1 MESYVAAYDLSA
13 GPPELE
19 EKTIPPALIVRT
31 GPSSGMRIEIQGPV
45 VLGREGADV
54 VLPDNEMSGRHASV
68 EPVGDGIGVRDL
80 DSTNGTFVNN
90 VRIEAPTL
98 LIPGNAVR
106 IGQTWFEVVSDEPGP
121 PQSGHG
127 YTDPSHQQP
136 PQYAPT
142 PQGEAPPQ
150 YTPQGGPPSGQPP
163 AQMQPPEP
171 QVKQGP
177 GGLMWQELRG
187 RRAIVHTPVGSF
199 ASYAAATEIEQAD
212 RIFDVLMGILQ
223 IPEERAGNPVDVY
236 LVDPPVGPPGAPGQQ
251 EQAAP
256 PMLQGVGESGIVR
269 VVTNEAFP
277 APLAGPLAQLLVT
290 RWFGANAASL
300 PVITEGLAGM
310 AAGQAGWGPPPDE
323 SHAWVQQQLGEN
335 HQVTVLPKAGV
346 DERATVNRQAATSFV
361 SFLVDSS
368 EPGSLQQFLS
378 SFDPQRRDEAAMAV
392 YEQSL
397 QEMEGGWIEAMK
409 GMGTNLTLKSA
420 LSFLTPLLKPHAG
433 RYVEVLLYMLFG
445 VVLANLLPVMFG
457 CITDSLAAEGRNS
470 GAGGVCTVIGDTLT
484 TGRMVL
490 ILLVLVVAYIIET
503 GLQLRRAYVTGS
515 IFSRIGAGLQERMFT
530 HLQRLSHRFF
540 AGARIGDLNSRLTQD
555 LEELQG
561 AFESI
566 YSQGAYN
573 LIMLVISAFTI
584 LTQNLLV
591 GAVVLV
597 VIPAFVVIQRILG
610 PRLAMTSYEL
620 QEISGDTSSVAQE
633 NLSAQAVVKALGME
647 ERSVASYRERLSHFV
662 AASLRLNVITQLF
675 EGSINMTS
683 NFTRL
688 AVIGIGGV
696 LILSGDGTEDPGS
709 LVAILL
715 LIPNLIDSVAQ
726 LADVG
731 QVGQA
736 AAASVQRANEIFDE
750 PIEIQEK
757 PTAVDLP
764 PLGKEIR
771 LEGVTFGYDEDQQI
785 LKELDLDIPRGK
797 HVVIVGPSGS
807 GKSTVVNLVM
817 RFWDPQEGR
826 VLFDGVDI
834 RDATLRSLRGQIGLV
849 FQETFVFNLSFRE
862 NIRMSRPDATDEEV
876 AAAVRQAQL
885 EDFVES
891 LPAGWETVLGER
903 GSRMSGGQR
912 QRLSIARA
920 LLRNP
925 PILIL
930 DEATSALDARTEAE
944 ILDTLEQ
951 VVKERTTITITH
963 RLGIAVTADE
973 IVVLEGGRLVER
985 GPHKKLVKSGGLY
998 QRLYEEQMGAPA
1010 AEKSSRVDLEAARLR
1025 KIPLF
1030 ADLDAQ
1036 TLADLA
1042 VQLSPERYATGEVI
1056 VRQGDPGD
1064 KLYVISE
1071 GQADVYV
1078 ADGAVDVKVN
1088 TLNAGDYLGEYALLT
1103 NQPRTATVRANQPT
1117 EVFTLSRASFLALI
1131 EQEPELRNKVDSFV
1145 NERRTAFDAAAA
1157 AAGIA

>member
-1 MESYVAAYDLSA
+1 MQTDAAGLRSVGRRRTTREA
-13 GPPELE
+13 
-19 EKTIPPALIVRT
+19 TTAPALIVRT
-31 GPSSGMRIEIQGPV
+31 GPSSGLQIEINSPV
-45 VLGREGADV
+45 VIGREGADV
-54 VLPDNEMSGRHASV
+54 VIADNEMSGRHAQV
-68 EPVGDGIGVRDL
+68 EPVGDGIGIRDL
-80 DSTNGTFVNN
+80 DSTNGTYVNN

-98 LIPGNAVR
+98 LNPGNAVR
-106 IGQTWFEVVSDEPGP
+106 LGQTWFEVVSDAGGRP
-121 PQSGHG
+121 PAQQHG
-127 YTDPSHQQP
+127 YTDPSHQMP
-136 PQYAPT
+136 PQQYAGP
-142 PQGEAPPQ
+142 PQGAPP
-150 YTPQGGPPSGQPP
+150 PHFGGPQAGPP
-163 AQMQPPEP
+163 MQAQPPEP

-187 RRAIVHTPVGSF
+187 RRAVVHTPVGSF

-212 RIFDVLMGILQ
+212 RIFDVLMTILE
-223 IPEERAGNPVDVY
+223 IPEARAGAPVDVY
-236 LVDPPVGPPGAPGQQ
+236 LVDPPVGPPGAAGQQ
-251 EQAAP
+251 EAAP
-256 PMLQGVGESGIVR
+256 PPRLQGVGESGIVR

-277 APLAGPLAQLLVT
+277 APLATPLAQLLLT
-290 RWFGANAASL
+290 RWFGEKAASL
-300 PVITEGLAGM
+300 PVIVEGLAGM

-323 SHAWVQQQLGEN
+323 AHAWVQAELAEKRKVSVMPRG
-335 HQVTVLPKAGV
+335 P
-346 DERATVNRQAATSFV
+346 RATGGGTINRHAATSFV
-361 SFLVDSS
+361 SFLIESS
-368 EPGSLQQFLS
+368 EPGDLQRFLTA
-378 SFDPQRRDEAAMAV
+378 FDPDRPDEAAMGI

-397 QEMEGGWIEAMK
+397 AEMEEGWHEAMQ
-409 GMGTNLTLKSA
+409 GMGSNLTVRSA

-433 RYVEVLLYMLFG
+433 RYLEVLLYMLFG
-445 VVLANLLPVMFG
+445 VALANLLPVMFG
-457 CITDSLAAEGRNS
+457 CITDALAAGGDNA
-470 GAGGVCTVIGDTLT
+470 GAGGVCGVVGDELT
-484 TGRMVL
+484 SGRMLL
-490 ILLVLVVAYIIET
+490 ILLVLVVLYIVEA
-503 GLQLRRAYVTGS
+503 GLQLRRAYVTGGV
-515 IFSRIGAGLQERMFT
+515 FSRIGAGLQERMFA

-555 LEELQG
+555 LEELEG
-561 AFESI
+561 ALESI

-573 LIMLVISAFTI
+573 FLMLIISAFTI

-591 GAVVLV
+591 GAIVLV

-610 PRLAMTSYEL
+610 PRLAMTSYDL
-620 QEISGDTSSVAQE
+620 QEISGDTASLAQE
-633 NLSAQAVVKALGME
+633 NLSAQAVVKALSME
-647 ERSVASYRERLSHFV
+647 ERSVASYRERLRDYV
-662 AASLRLNVITQLF
+662 QTSLRLNVITQLF

-688 AVIGIGGV
+688 AVIGIGGI
-696 LILSGDGTEDPGS
+696 LILSGNADDPGS
-709 LVAILL
+709 LIAILL

-750 PIEIQEK
+750 PVEIQER
-757 PTAVDLP
+757 PNAIDLP
-764 PLGKEIR
+764 PLRNEIR
-771 LEGVTFGYDEDQQI
+771 LENVTFGYEEDQQI
-785 LKELDLDIPRGK
+785 LKELNLDFPRGK
-797 HVVIVGPSGS
+797 HTVIVGPSGS
-807 GKSTVVNLVM
+807 GKSTVVNLLM
-817 RFWDPQEGR
+817 RFWDPDQGR

-876 AAAVRQAQL
+876 AEAVRQAQL
-885 EDFVES
+885 ESFVES
-891 LPAGWETVLGER
+891 LPAGYETVLGER

-973 IVVLEGGRLVER
+973 VVVLEQGRLVER
-985 GPHKKLVKSGGLY
+985 GPHAELVKAGGLY
-998 QRLYEEQMGAPA
+998 QRLFEEQMGQPA
-1010 AEKSSRVDLEAARLR
+1010 TEKSSRVDLEAARLR

-1036 TLADLA
+1036 TLSDLA
-1042 VQLSPERYATGEVI
+1042 LQLSPERYPTGETI

-1078 ADGAVDVKVN
+1078 EDGGIEVKVN

-1117 EVFTLSRASFLALI
+1117 EVFTLSRAAFIALI
-1131 EQEPELRNKVDSFV
+1131 EQEPELRSKVDSFV
-1145 NERRTAFDAAAA
+1145 NERRSAFEAAAA
-1157 AAGIA
+1157 AAGIT